1 MPASRVLEDF
11 DIFSADKPA
20 ISKSELSNRLFGDLD
35 SDDDDDDLISSKL
48 FVQQIIVCEEV
59 FLILDMDFCFHN
71 IEIQNK
77 KEMMPP

>member
-35 SDDDDDDLISSKL
+35 GDDDDDDMISSRL

-59 FLILDMDFCFHN
+59 FLILDMDSCFHN
-71 IEIQNK
+71 IEVQNK
-77 KEMMPP
+77 KN

>member
-35 SDDDDDDLISSKL
+35 SDDGDDDMISSRL
-48 FVQQIIVCEEV
+48 FLQQIIICEEV

-77 KEMMPP
+77 TKLTPP

>member
-35 SDDDDDDLISSKL
+35 SDDDDDDMISSRL

-59 FLILDMDFCFHN
+59 FLILNMDFCFHN
-71 IEIQNK
+71 IEIHNI
-77 KEMMPP
+77 

>member
-35 SDDDDDDLISSKL
+35 SEDDDDDMISSKL
-48 FVQQIIVCEEV
+48 YVRKTSLLVR
-59 FLILDMDFCFHN
+59 CF
-71 IEIQNK
+71 
-77 KEMMPP
+77 